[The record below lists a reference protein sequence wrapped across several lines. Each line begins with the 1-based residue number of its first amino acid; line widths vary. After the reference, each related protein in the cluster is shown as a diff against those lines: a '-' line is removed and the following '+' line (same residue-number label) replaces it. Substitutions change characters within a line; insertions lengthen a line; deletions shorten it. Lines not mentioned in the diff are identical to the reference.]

1 MGVIDNSVTL
11 AGRLV
16 TLRPVSR
23 EDYPTLFRWRSDIE
37 SVQMLNFRRNIITYE
52 QFVSEFEHLLPSS
65 TLLLVLDRKSGS
77 AIGYAMSYNPEP
89 SSGSLSVGIF
99 IESEYRL
106 KGHGGEAALLCVNA
120 VFRWFPVR
128 RIFTEIYDFADDVM
142 RLAQAMGF
150 EESGYLPDHY
160 WHEDRFWGLHR
171 MMLAR
176 ERWEALRERFADI
189 LRIERQYRELTRV
202 V

>member
-1 MGVIDNSVTL
+1 MGVIDNTVTL

-77 AIGYAMSYNPEP
+77 AIGYAKSYNPEP
-89 SSGSLSVGIF
+89 SSGSLSVGVF

-106 KGHGGEAALLCVNA
+106 KGHGGEAALRCVNA

-128 RIFTEIYDFADDVM
+128 RIFTEIYDCPGD
-142 RLAQAMGF
+142 G
-150 EESGYLPDHY
+150 
-160 WHEDRFWGLHR
+160 
-171 MMLAR
+171 
-176 ERWEALRERFADI
+176 I
-189 LRIERQYRELTRV
+189 
-202 V
+202 

>member
-1 MGVIDNSVTL
+1 MGVIDNTVTL

-106 KGHGGEAALLCVNA
+106 KGHGGEAALRCVNA
-120 VFRWFPVR
+120 VFRWFREGYLR
-128 RIFTEIYDFADDVM
+128 RFMT
-142 RLAQAMGF
+142 AQAMGF

>member
-1 MGVIDNSVTL
+1 MGVIDNTVTL
-11 AGRLV
+11 
-16 TLRPVSR
+16 SR

-106 KGHGGEAALLCVNA
+106 KGHGGEAALRCVNA
-120 VFRWFPVR
+120 VFRWFREGYLR
-128 RIFTEIYDFADDVM
+128 RFMT
-142 RLAQAMGF
+142 AQAMGF